1 MNRPRIVS
9 LEGNIGAGK
18 STLLSALKERYAN
31 RNDVI
36 FVEEPVGIWESIQQD
51 GLNMLQLFYKD
62 TCRYAFTF
70 QILAFTTRLK
80 LLKDAIK
87 QANESEPPVKTIIME
102 RSLEADRNIFAK
114 MLNSDKQMQQCEYD
128 IYVKMSDDILQ
139 DYSVD
144 GIVWINTPPDEC
156 VNRIKNRNREGEE
169 TISFDYLLKC
179 HENHVEWLGADT
191 GFVHIIEDNR
201 DEKIWIPLEKY
212 LWLD

>member
-31 RNDVI
+31 RKDII

-62 TCRYAFTF
+62 TLRYSFTF

-87 QANESEPPVKTIIME
+87 QANESDPPVKTIIME

-114 MLNSDKQMQQCEYD
+114 MLHSDKQMQQCEYD
-128 IYVKMSDDILQ
+128 IYVKMSDDILR

-144 GIVWINTPPDEC
+144 GIIWINTPPDEC
-156 VNRIKNRNREGEE
+156 VNRIKSRNREGEE

-191 GFVHIIEDNR
+191 GFVYIVEDNR
-201 DEKIWIPLEKY
+201 DENIWIPLEKY

>member
-31 RNDVI
+31 RKDII

-62 TCRYAFTF
+62 TLRYSFTF

-87 QANESEPPVKTIIME
+87 EANESDPPVKTIIME

-114 MLNSDKQMQQCEYD
+114 MLHSDKQMQQCEYD
-128 IYVKMSDDILQ
+128 IYVKMSDDILR

-144 GIVWINTPPDEC
+144 GIIWINTPPDEC
-156 VNRIKNRNREGEE
+156 VNRIKSRNREGEE
-169 TISFDYLLKC
+169 TISFDYLSKC

-191 GFVHIIEDNR
+191 GFVHIVEDNR
-201 DEKIWIPLEKY
+201 DENIWIPLEKY

>member
-31 RNDVI
+31 RKDVI

-87 QANESEPPVKTIIME
+87 QANESDPPVKTIIME

-156 VNRIKNRNREGEE
+156 VNRIKKRNREGEE

-179 HENHVEWLGADT
+179 HENHVQWLGADT

>member
-31 RNDVI
+31 RKDVI

-87 QANESEPPVKTIIME
+87 QANESDPPVKTIIME

-156 VNRIKNRNREGEE
+156 VNRIKKRNREGEE

>member
-31 RNDVI
+31 RKDVI

-87 QANESEPPVKTIIME
+87 QANESDPPVKTIIME

-144 GIVWINTPPDEC
+144 GIVWINTPPEEC
-156 VNRIKNRNREGEE
+156 VNRIKKRNRDGEE

>member
-1 MNRPRIVS
+1 MSRPRIVS

-31 RNDVI
+31 RKDVI

-87 QANESEPPVKTIIME
+87 QANESDPPVKTIIME

-156 VNRIKNRNREGEE
+156 VNRIKKRNREGEE